1 MTQKQYKQV
10 ANRYALAFVRD
21 EDEFIRQYDA
31 DKDNY
36 TAVDSIII
44 LNLCEVY
51 RMFLQG
57 LISEAEGKKKTDEIL
72 RGEI

>member
-1 MTQKQYKQV
+1 MTEKQYKQI
-10 ANRYALAFVRD
+10 ANRYAAAFVRD
-21 EDEFIRQYDA
+21 EEEFTKLYDA
-31 DKDNY
+31 DKENY

-72 RGEI
+72 RGLI